1 MKRNL
6 LKTLVILSLIFSGC
20 QTGNIKT
27 ESPEGYKFASPDAVV
42 ILPSVLHEISGLTL
56 FDPASFACIQ
66 DEAGIVF
73 ILDLASSQIKRQLP
87 FASKGD
93 FEGIAKTDKSIFVL
107 RSNGTLYELSDLES
121 DEITVNIYETGV
133 PSKDNEGLCYDA
145 DSNRLLIACKEKVS
159 KGSGTKDTRYI
170 FGFDLKS
177 KTLTEE
183 PSYTFEI
190 QSIID
195 FAVKNNIDLPQKTKK
210 KNQKSEPD
218 LKFRPSGIDIQPV
231 SKDFYLLSSDDKMLF
246 VFSYSGTIKN
256 IVNLDKT
263 LFNQPEGITFLENRD
278 LLISNEGQN
287 RNPTLLRFNYR

>member
-1 MKRNL
+1 MIKNL
-6 LKTLVILSLIFSGC
+6 LKPLVILYLIFSGC
-20 QTGNIKT
+20 QTGNIKI
-27 ESPEGYKFASPDAVV
+27 ESPDGYKFASPDAVA

-66 DEAGIVF
+66 DEEGIVF
-73 ILDLASSQIKRQLP
+73 ILDLSTNQIKKQLP
-87 FASKGD
+87 FTSKGD

-121 DEITVNIYETGV
+121 DEITVNIFETGV

-159 KGSGTKDTRYI
+159 IGSGTKDTRYI

-177 KTLTEE
+177 KTLIEK
-183 PSYTFEI
+183 PAYTFEI
-190 QSIID
+190 ESIID
-195 FAVKNNIDLPQKTKK
+195 FANKNNIDLPQKVKK
-210 KNQKSEPD
+210 KNQKGEPD

-231 SKDFYLLSSDDKMLF
+231 SKDIYLLSSDDKMLF

-256 IVNLDKT
+256 IVNLDKA

>member
-1 MKRNL
+1 M
-6 LKTLVILSLIFSGC
+6 VILYLIFSGC
-20 QTGNIKT
+20 QTGNIKI
-27 ESPEGYKFASPDAVV
+27 ESPDGYKFASPDAVA

-56 FDPASFACIQ
+56 FDPASFACVQ
-66 DEAGIVF
+66 DEEGIVF
-73 ILDLASSQIKRQLP
+73 ILDLSTNQIKRQLP

-121 DEITVNIYETGV
+121 DEITVNIFETGV
-133 PSKDNEGLCYDA
+133 PSQDNEGLCYDA

-159 KGSGTKDTRYI
+159 KGSGAKDIRYI

-183 PSYTFEI
+183 PAYTFEI

-195 FAVKNNIDLPQKTKK
+195 FAAKNNIILPQKTKK
-210 KNQKSEPD
+210 KNQKSKPD

-231 SKDFYLLSSDDKMLF
+231 SKDIYLLSSDDKMLF

-256 IVNLDKT
+256 IVNLDKA

>member
-1 MKRNL
+1 MIKNL
-6 LKTLVILSLIFSGC
+6 LILFLIFSGC
-20 QTGNIKT
+20 QTGNIKI
-27 ESPEGYKFASPDAVV
+27 ESPDGYKFASPDAVV

-73 ILDLASSQIKRQLP
+73 ILDLATNQVKRQLP
-87 FASKGD
+87 FTLKGD

-159 KGSGTKDTRYI
+159 EGSGTKDIRYI

-183 PSYTFEI
+183 PAYTFDI

-210 KNQKSEPD
+210 KSRKSEPD
-218 LKFRPSGIDIQPV
+218 LKFRPSGIGIQPV
-231 SKDFYLLSSDDKMLF
+231 SKDLYVLSSDDKMLF
-246 VFSYSGTIKN
+246 VYSSGTIKN
-256 IVNLDKT
+256 IVNLDRT
-263 LFNQPEGITFLENRD
+263 LFNQPEGITFLDNRD